1 MAISKDQ
8 KEQIIEKATKDL
20 GESKALIFADFTG
33 TNVSDF
39 SKLRAELREAEGKFS
54 VIKKRLLGVLFKD
67 KKIEFDPIQ
76 LEGTV
81 GTVFVRGGIS
91 EAAGSLYRF
100 GKTHPGFGLLRAYDL
115 ETKEEISQEAINAI
129 GSLPPRHE
137 LLGQVVG
144 SIAAPIRGFMY
155 VLSEKAKKA

>member
-8 KEQIIEKATKDL
+8 KEQILDKATKDL

-33 TNVSDF
+33 TNVSELTA
-39 SKLRAELREAEGKFS
+39 LRAELRQSEGKFK
-54 VIKKRLLGVLFKD
+54 VIKKRLLGVLFKG
-67 KKIEFDPIQ
+67 KQIELDPLR

-81 GTVFVRGGIS
+81 GTVFVKGGIS

-100 GKTHPGFGLLRAYDL
+100 GKTHEGFALLGGYDL
-115 ETKEEISQEAINAI
+115 EKNEEISRETINAI
-129 GSLPPRHE
+129 GSLPPRKE
-137 LLGQVVG
+137 LLGMVVG
-144 SIAAPIRGFMY
+144 SIAAPIRALMY